1 MSQNISFD
9 QSWFGQSSDDFLSL
23 PPTPLAQPQPELE
36 HPFDQVQFL
45 DPDDDDVHLGL
56 LLPEPFIA
64 RIRFPLPPVKV
75 RSFLF
80 SAAEPP
86 TVPKVPSQPKQTN
99 PAQSKSSQDRP
110 KSVTRLVPPRD
121 MVKLQDR
128 LFCMLQPPLE
138 TLLQDATIELPFK
151 PFAHQ
156 YQGVAF
162 LFMRHSAI
170 LADEMGLGKTMQ
182 TIMTIRLLMR
192 SGQLKQVLLV
202 CPKPLVTNWVR
213 EFEMWAPEIPTCVVE
228 GNQAKRD
235 FHWSDQ
241 SFPVKIANYELMSRD
256 IESIERAGIVYDL
269 AVLDEAQRI
278 KNRLSVTSKAVC
290 QLPRR
295 RSWALTGTPIE
306 NSADDLV
313 GIFEF
318 LSPSYLSPGMS
329 TRQLRIAVRDHILRR
344 TKTEVLTDL
353 PPLLNRDEYLSLNED
368 QHRTYEQAEKEG
380 VITLNEMGES
390 ITVQHVFE
398 LVLRLKQICNFDPAT
413 GNSAKIDQL
422 GANLDEVIASGRKAI
437 VFSQWVKT
445 VEHIADAIPQ
455 ANPLQYHGKIP
466 SKKRDPILE
475 EFKNNPDRHV
485 LLMSYGA
492 GAVGLN
498 LQFCRYVFLFDQWWN
513 PAVEDQAINRAH
525 RIGSTGSVTVTR
537 MISEGTI
544 EERIND
550 VLQAKRE
557 LFESV
562 LSDTDQPAQTGLS
575 RAEIFGLFDLR
586 ANGKKLK
593 AESGRLVLRPA
604 DFETI

>member
-1 MSQNISFD
+1 MLDNMFFGE
-9 QSWFGQSSDDFLSL
+9 SWFQNLMPLKQAEAPSETEHNGSAQSPDIKFVNS
-23 PPTPLAQPQPELE
+23 PEL
-36 HPFDQVQFL
+36 Q
-45 DPDDDDVHLGL
+45 
-56 LLPEPFIA
+56 LPLPVVA

-75 RSFLF
+75 KSFKFQSAKNPPVILPGHKETDRSHQNNGQP
-80 SAAEPP
+80 EP
-86 TVPKVPSQPKQTN
+86 KR
-99 PAQSKSSQDRP
+99 KSS
-110 KSVTRLVPPRD
+110 STATVTRLQPPRD
-121 MVKLQDR
+121 MVKLEDR

-138 TLLQDATIELPFK
+138 GLLQNSTIEFPFK

-156 YQGVAF
+156 FSGVAF
-162 LFMRHSAI
+162 LFLRNAAI

-182 TIMTIRLLMR
+182 TITTVRLLMR
-192 SGQLKQVLLV
+192 SSQLRQILFV

-213 EFEMWAPEIPTCVVE
+213 EFNLWAPEIPTCIVQ
-228 GNQAKRD
+228 GNRAKRD
-235 FHWSDQ
+235 YHWNNTEL
-241 SFPVKIANYELMSRD
+241 PVKIANYELMNRD
-256 IESIERAGIVYDL
+256 IESIIDAGINYDL
-269 AVLDEAQRI
+269 VVLDEAQRI
-278 KNRLSVTSKAVC
+278 KNRLSATGKAVC

-306 NSADDLV
+306 NSTDDLV

-318 LSPSYLSPGMS
+318 LLPGYLSPGMS
-329 TRQLRIAVRDHILRR
+329 TRHLRSAVRDHILRR
-344 TKTEVLTDL
+344 TKTEVLIDL
-353 PPLLNRDEYLSLNED
+353 PPLLHRDEFLSLHDD
-368 QHRTYEQAEKEG
+368 QQSTYEQAETDG

-413 GNSAKIDQL
+413 GNSSKVETLQSDL
-422 GANLDEVIASGRKAI
+422 EEVIASGQKAI

-445 VEHIADAIPQ
+445 IEHIVKGIPD
-455 ANPLQYHGKIP
+455 ANPLQYHGKVP
-466 SKKRDPILE
+466 SSKRDGVLD

-550 VLQAKRE
+550 VLQSKRE

-562 LSDTDQPAQTGLS
+562 LSDTDQPAQKGLS
-575 RAEIFGLFDLR
+575 REEIFGLFDLR
-586 ANGKKLK
+586 ANGKRLK
-593 AESGRLVLRPA
+593 DVA
-604 DFETI
+604 